1 MMKIR
6 NLVLLAVLAALVAM
20 AGCSCKEFEDQ
31 VLALDAQIAD
41 LQQQLGEREATLA
54 ECNDLTD
61 ELRKNI
67 REAEMEHAVAIEQR
81 DERYIELTLL
91 NDSVTFASSQWIVLD
106 TMVPALETIANT
118 IRNRDG
124 FKIYV
129 EGHTDDLG
137 ILEEFQE
144 RWPSNWEL
152 GAYRAAAV
160 TRYLTNDLNLPAERF
175 ASVSYG
181 PFQPV
186 AGNETAEGRSENRR
200 VVIRLEKITDF

>member
-1 MMKIR
+1 MKFR
-6 NLVLLAVLAALVAM
+6 NLVLLAVLAALVAL

-31 VLALDAQIAD
+31 ILALDSQIAD
-41 LQQQLGEREATLA
+41 LQQQLGERESTLA

-61 ELRKNI
+61 ELRKNL

-81 DERYIELTLL
+81 DNRYIDLTL
-91 NDSVTFASSQWIVLD
+91 NDTVTFASSQWIVLD
-106 TMVPALETIANT
+106 SMVPALQTIANT
-118 IRNRDG
+118 LRNRAD

-129 EGHTDDLG
+129 EGHTDNKK
-137 ILEEFQE
+137 IMEEFQD

-160 TRYLTNDLNLPAERF
+160 TRYLTNDLGLPAERF

-186 AGNETAEGRSENRR
+186 ASNDTAEGRNTNRR
-200 VVIRLEKITDF
+200 VVIRLEKIETF

>member
-1 MMKIR
+1 MKFR
-6 NLVLLAVLAALVAM
+6 NLVLLAVLAAMVVM

-31 VLALDAQIAD
+31 ILALDAQIAD

-61 ELRKNI
+61 ELRTNI

-81 DERYIELTLL
+81 DERYIELTLE
-91 NDSVTFASSQWIVLD
+91 NSVTFASSQWIVLD
-106 TMVPALETIANT
+106 TMVPALETIAAT
-118 IRNRDG
+118 LQNRDG

-129 EGHTDDLG
+129 EGHTDDMK

-144 RWPSNWEL
+144 QWPSNWEL

-160 TRYLTNDLNLPAERF
+160 TRYLTNELGLPAERF

-186 AGNETAEGRSENRR
+186 ASNETAEGRSDNRR
-200 VVIRLEKITDF
+200 VVIRLEKITSF